1 MNPSDAVNELL
12 QRGWREQA
20 IADKVGVLQPAINKI
35 KRGRMPRYDTG
46 HALVTLAKSR
56 KNPPRKA
63 AAKE

>member
-1 MNPSDAVNELL
+1 MNPDQAVNQLL
-12 QRGWREQA
+12 ERGWKEQA
-20 IADKVGVLQPAINKI
+20 IADAVGVHQPAINKI